1 MEILIN
7 FQKKNLLIYEEVIMD
22 TVQRFTSEFL
32 LRKAIHMMKRKG
44 FVIHT
49 RSEYCGVIDVTWR
62 KL

>member
-1 MEILIN
+1 
-7 FQKKNLLIYEEVIMD
+7 MD